1 MKSSASR
8 FGLPYSLMAF
18 VGAVAMTVVAVE
30 TIKAQ
35 STPAPLAPVPSPA
48 SQPTAGQSAPEPSIA
63 ATAPATP
70 EVSTPAAPTAPHA
83 FSGRDTSL
91 SPQQLQALVG
101 RIAIYPDDLLGLV
114 LTASTQPLEIVEAQR
129 FLQIRK
135 AHPNL
140 NQKPPKTWDP
150 SVIAL
155 LNYPDVVKLMD
166 SDLTWT
172 EQLGTSVVEQRA
184 AVLDAIQSFRR
195 QAYAAGNLRS
205 NDKQVVTILPDGAA
219 DAEGQNSMFAISP
232 ANPQVIYV
240 PAYNPVV
247 VVAAAPN
254 ADWSA
259 YDWSSAYPYYGD
271 SDAIFFP
278 EFWYGGFIGFGFGW
292 RDHQIYCGDGHHG
305 HGGGHDHD
313 HDHESAGVDRENG
326 GQSRPAPGGAVSG
339 RTVWNPDHGAAGQM
353 PVRVTAR
360 DLAVSG
366 AVNAASGARTP
377 QRPIV
382 IRPLPQMANGG
393 GQVNGRASVQAF
405 HGAPSTRN
413 ATTVQPRGGVAA
425 SPTSGVTGN
434 GGAVRGGFAG
444 AGTAHH

>member
-1 MKSSASR
+1 M
-8 FGLPYSLMAF
+8 
-18 VGAVAMTVVAVE
+18 
-30 TIKAQ
+30 
-35 STPAPLAPVPSPA
+35 
-48 SQPTAGQSAPEPSIA
+48 
-63 ATAPATP
+63 
-70 EVSTPAAPTAPHA
+70 PHA
-83 FSGRDTSL
+83 FSGRDSNL
-91 SPQQLQALVG
+91 SAQQLQALVG

-114 LTASTQPLEIVEAQR
+114 LTAATQPLEIVEAQR

-140 NQKPPKTWDP
+140 NLKLPKDWDP
-150 SVIAL
+150 GVIAL

-172 EQLGTSVVEQRA
+172 EQLGTSVIEQRA

-205 NDKQVVTILPDGAA
+205 DDKQVVTILPDGAA

-305 HGGGHDHD
+305 HGGGH
-313 HDHESAGVDRENG
+313 
-326 GQSRPAPGGAVSG
+326 VSG